1 MATTHFH
8 FNLLLDSQL
17 AKQNN
22 ANSKSHDFTINFDP
36 PIALDPEKSYR
47 AALNELVNMSYSW
60 YNIAKRYNN
69 NEFKWRKKTE
79 ELENRDNS
87 RRNV

>member
-1 MATTHFH
+1 MTTHFH
-8 FNLLLDSQL
+8 FNLLLDSRL

-36 PIALDPEKSYR
+36 PIALDPVKKYR
-47 AALNELVNMSYSW
+47 AALNELVSMSYSW

-69 NEFKWRKKTE
+69 NEFKCGKKQRTGKP
-79 ELENRDNS
+79 
-87 RRNV
+87 

>member
-22 ANSKSHDFTINFDP
+22 ANSKSHDFKINFDP

-47 AALNELVNMSYSW
+47 AALNELVSHV
-60 YNIAKRYNN
+60 I
-69 NEFKWRKKTE
+69 F
-79 ELENRDNS
+79 
-87 RRNV
+87 VV